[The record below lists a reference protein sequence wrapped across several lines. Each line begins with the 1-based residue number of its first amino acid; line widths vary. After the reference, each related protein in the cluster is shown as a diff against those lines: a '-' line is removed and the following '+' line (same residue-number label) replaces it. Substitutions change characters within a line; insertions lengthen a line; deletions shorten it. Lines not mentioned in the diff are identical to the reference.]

1 MREGEAVAAHNTG
14 RYKGAAVYWTG
25 ASRSEKTVGEG
36 RILMH
41 NQIRQAQE
49 AGLEWF
55 ETGEA
60 FPNLRNGKLKGLNDF
75 KRSFGGS
82 LYPVYKGRI
91 TVDRRLS
98 ALAAGIRSPAN
109 TALKRIMVSQSD
121 DYKINAVYNREHA
134 ESYGLVFDR
143 EYSAYLKYELL
154 ERYAH
159 SQSVCLDIGIAT
171 GLFAIP
177 LAARV
182 GHIHG
187 IDISPDMVA
196 VCRRNLTEEGIQ
208 NVTVYEQ
215 SATYLDFPDATFD
228 LIYAYSTLL
237 FIQDIQTAFQE
248 IARVL
253 KPGGKAILDI
263 TNTHNLSRLRW
274 ERYYRRR
281 ADLQIRYFT
290 LTEIQ
295 AIWQRLGLEIRE
307 THPTGFLDQWKYV
320 PGFKYLTFLNRLTHE
335 TRRTPDRDYRVSQ
348 RFPRLANRW
357 YFVLSKPD
365 AGRR

>member
-1 MREGEAVAAHNTG
+1 MT
-14 RYKGAAVYWTG
+14 
-25 ASRSEKTVGEG
+25 
-36 RILMH
+36 
-41 NQIRQAQE
+41 
-49 AGLEWF
+49 
-55 ETGEA
+55 
-60 FPNLRNGKLKGLNDF
+60 
-75 KRSFGGS
+75 
-82 LYPVYKGRI
+82 
-91 TVDRRLS
+91 
-98 ALAAGIRSPAN
+98 
-109 TALKRIMVSQSD
+109 SQSD

-134 ESYGLVFDR
+134 EAYGLVYDR
-143 EYSAYLKYELL
+143 DYTAYLKYELL

-159 SQSVCLDIGIAT
+159 PAAICLDIGIAT

-182 GHIHG
+182 SHIHG
-187 IDISPDMVA
+187 IDISPDMIT
-196 VCRRNLTEEGIQ
+196 VCHHNLAEAGIQ

-228 LIYAYSTLL
+228 LIYAYATLL

-248 IARVL
+248 IVRVL

-263 TNTHNLSRLRW
+263 ASKHNLSRIRW
-274 ERYYRRR
+274 EYYYHRR
-281 ADLQIRYFT
+281 ADLQIQYFT
-290 LTEIQ
+290 LPEIQ
-295 AIWQRLGLEIRE
+295 AIWQQLGLEIVE

-320 PGFKYLTFLNRLTHE
+320 PGLKYLKFINRFTHE
-335 TRRTPDRDYRVSQ
+335 ARHAPDRDYRVSQ